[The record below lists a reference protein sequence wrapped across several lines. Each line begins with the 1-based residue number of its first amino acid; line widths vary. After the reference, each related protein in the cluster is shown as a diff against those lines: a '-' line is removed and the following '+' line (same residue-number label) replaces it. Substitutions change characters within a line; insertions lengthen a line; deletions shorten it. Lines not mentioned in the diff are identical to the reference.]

1 MEIKD
6 QLKSKPLSEL
16 FMLIRNAHGATA
28 LAASEEIERRLS
40 AQHTL
45 APDGAGVCRVV
56 KHVYVDGVCAEC
68 GASEIRP
75 AGKA

>member
-1 MEIKD
+1 MDKEK
-6 QLKSKPLSEL
+6 LKKLSLSEL
-16 FMLIRNAHGATA
+16 FMLIRNASGATA
-28 LAASEEIERRLS
+28 LSASEEIERRLS
-40 AQHTL
+40 AQPTL

-56 KHVYVDGVCAEC
+56 KHFFVDGVCAEC